1 VSMRW
6 PRGLVLLAGV
16 AGLLLTASCTSSAA
30 KPNSIASSQAAEQ
43 ARAAKLQPVL
53 VQCFASHGLIPA
65 SDLAGQS
72 WYQSGKVT
80 LNNAF
85 YEWWREH
92 EGLGVKGR
100 ELVVWLNDAASQ
112 GTWPT
117 SICGP
122 MPSSSSLR
130 TPPPG

>member
-30 KPNSIASSQAAEQ
+30 KPNSIASSQ
-43 ARAAKLQPVL
+43 AAKLQPVL

>member
-1 VSMRW
+1 MSMRW
-6 PRGLVLLAGV
+6 PRGLVLLAGA
-16 AGLLLTASCTSSAA
+16 AGLLLTASCTSSPA
-30 KPNSIASSQAAEQ
+30 KPNTAASSYHAEQ
-43 ARAAKLQPVL
+43 ARAAKLEPAL

-65 SDLAGQS
+65 RDLANQS
-72 WYQSGKVT
+72 WYKSGKVT
-80 LNNAF
+80 VNNAF
-85 YEWWREH
+85 TEWWREN
-92 EGLGVKGR
+92 EGLAVQGR
-100 ELVVWLNDAASQ
+100 ELVDWLHAAATN